1 MKKLLLLM
9 IALVANVSFAQLQNK
24 DVVSYAATSS
34 TMSRLEELVKIVEQ
48 KYAEG
53 ISYVPVG
60 VEPNGEFS
68 DHGYVVMGYD
78 EMTAEAYINMTSN
91 APELSE
97 GFIAALGDGNY
108 DTYFH
113 SSWSDFSNSPT
124 PHNLVLDLG
133 EGNELSA
140 IAVKTM
146 KRNTTEYNANRAP
159 TEWVVYGSNDEGE
172 DKVWTREGTLFLDY
186 AYSYTIVY
194 DWGDGFIYEYEEP
207 EVVGFGCTGFS
218 DAYRY
223 LRFDAVNNLNNEANY
238 FFALS
243 EFGVWGAEVDES
255 GSYNNTVPENVKRDL
270 VRELNNARREL
281 VDGEVT
287 KSQLIALQ
295 AAYDA
300 YLNIENEPQ
309 EAPVNA
315 IFVND
320 KVVGEVSQF
329 VLPVMMNA
337 ASDVAAF
344 QFDLYLPKGLRVA
357 TDDAA
362 GSADYAV
369 ALTSSIADTHVLLC
383 SPVSDGAMRFVCYSD
398 NNSMIPAG
406 EAVVANIT
414 LEVDGELEEGT
425 YSLALQNIALS
436 VEDKVEIRNS
446 GRVTKVEKKLLQGD
460 VNGDG
465 EVNIV
470 DVSAI
475 VSITLGYEGVGYN
488 LEVADVN
495 EDGKI
500 NVVDVSYLIKILI
513 Q

>member
-1 MKKLLLLM
+1 M
-9 IALVANVSFAQLQNK
+9 
-24 DVVSYAATSS
+24 
-34 TMSRLEELVKIVEQ
+34 
-48 KYAEG
+48 
-53 ISYVPVG
+53 
-60 VEPNGEFS
+60 
-68 DHGYVVMGYD
+68 
-78 EMTAEAYINMTSN
+78 
-91 APELSE
+91 
-97 GFIAALGDGNY
+97 
-108 DTYFH
+108 
-113 SSWSDFSNSPT
+113 
-124 PHNLVLDLG
+124 
-133 EGNELSA
+133 
-140 IAVKTM
+140 
-146 KRNTTEYNANRAP
+146 
-159 TEWVVYGSNDEGE
+159 
-172 DKVWTREGTLFLDY
+172 
-186 AYSYTIVY
+186 
-194 DWGDGFIYEYEEP
+194 
-207 EVVGFGCTGFS
+207 
-218 DAYRY
+218 
-223 LRFDAVNNLNNEANY
+223 
-238 FFALS
+238 
-243 EFGVWGAEVDES
+243 
-255 GSYNNTVPENVKRDL
+255 
-270 VRELNNARREL
+270 
-281 VDGEVT
+281 
-287 KSQLIALQ
+287 
-295 AAYDA
+295 
-300 YLNIENEPQ
+300 
-309 EAPVNA
+309 
-315 IFVND
+315 ND